1 MQYTVLLAWKTGR
14 LKVAGSGT
22 GRQKSEIVTWTPGLF
37 CCPEKKIALIRDTG
51 TVPKRGTESV
61 QSLRRCFK

>member
-37 CCPEKKIALIRDTG
+37 CCPEKKNCTDQRHWDCA
-51 TVPKRGTESV
+51 
-61 QSLRRCFK
+61 